1 VLDPAVR
8 DVAHRRPF
16 DAQGRAV
23 APFAYNVGHLDV
35 PDEFASSS
43 RRQSFSQNVLQDV
56 FVETQVGNKLFQLS
70 ILVLKR
76 LQASQLANAE
86 TTVHLLP
93 TVKRLLRDPY
103 SRMTSATG
111 VPVSA
116 CFGAKAIWSSVYL
129 DFFVSSDLPEGF
141 SRPENSR
148 SNWAERQEGRHARN
162 GPRRL
167 RQDLQCRG
175 RRLEPMTTKHCIRCA
190 QSEKRRH
197 VGPCP
202 PVS

>member
-1 VLDPAVR
+1 
-8 DVAHRRPF
+8 
-16 DAQGRAV
+16 
-23 APFAYNVGHLDV
+23 
-35 PDEFASSS
+35 
-43 RRQSFSQNVLQDV
+43 V

-148 SNWAERQEGRHARN
+148 STGLKDRRDVTLATGRAVYASTFSAADDAWN
-162 GPRRL
+162 P
-167 RQDLQCRG
+167 
-175 RRLEPMTTKHCIRCA
+175 
-190 QSEKRRH
+190 
-197 VGPCP
+197 
-202 PVS
+202 